1 MTRWMTALIGTAAL
15 VLAACVTINVYFP
28 AAAAEKAADRII
40 ENVWGKDATGQPP
53 AATPKDDKQSALSGA
68 PGRVLLAAT
77 RGALELLVP
86 TANAQADL
94 NVSTPAIRSLTA
106 SMEARHA
113 SLEPYYASGVV
124 GLTADGMVAL
134 RDANAVPLAQ
144 RNAVRRLVADENAD
158 RSALYREVAAA
169 NGHPDWERDIRSTFA
184 QRWIAKARSGWWYQD
199 AAGRWVQK

>member
-1 MTRWMTALIGTAAL
+1 MTRWLTALIGTAAL

-40 ENVWGKDATGQPP
+40 EDVWGKDAKGQPP
-53 AATPKDDKQSALSGA
+53 AAPKADKQSALTGT

-77 RGALELLVP
+77 RGVLELLVP

-124 GLTADGMVAL
+124 GLTADGMVAI

-158 RSALYREVAAA
+158 RNALYREVAAA
-169 NGHPDWERDIRSTFA
+169 NGHPEWERDIRSTFA